1 MVPIKRYHQQINEIS
16 HTLIEGDNVG
26 GVFPVE
32 NHSLIYLFSG
42 SLRLEQKGKID
53 KVVIIRAG
61 ECVFVRK
68 DLSVGIVKNVD
79 KSTHRFESVTMSFS
93 RSFLQGVYRSLS
105 GDVVGA
111 HVQRSRKAFL
121 KMPVTDELKSLFEN
135 ALEMLKTSSSLDRAW
150 VNKELNEG
158 LTCVLKADRSVYAS
172 IFDFASPWKI
182 DLLEFMN
189 ENYMYRLSLK
199 ELANYTGRSL
209 STFKRDFKKLTDQT
223 PERWIIDK
231 RLDEAQRLLAHGCRR
246 VSEVMAK
253 VGITNQS
260 YFSRAYKD
268 KFGYTPKHTP
278 QERD

>member
-1 MVPIKRYHQQINEIS
+1 MKQINEIS

>member
-1 MVPIKRYHQQINEIS
+1 MNDYEMKQINEIS

-199 ELANYTGRSL
+199 ELANYTWRSL

>member
-1 MVPIKRYHQQINEIS
+1 MI
-16 HTLIEGDNVG
+16 T
-26 GVFPVE
+26 
-32 NHSLIYLFSG
+32 
-42 SLRLEQKGKID
+42 LEQKGKID

>member
-1 MVPIKRYHQQINEIS
+1 MNDYEMKQINEIS

-278 QERD
+278 PERD

>member
-1 MVPIKRYHQQINEIS
+1 MNDYEMKQINEIS

-42 SLRLEQKGKID
+42 SLWLEQKGKID

>member
-1 MVPIKRYHQQINEIS
+1 MNDYEMKQINEIS

>member
-1 MVPIKRYHQQINEIS
+1 MNDYEMKQINEIS

-135 ALEMLKTSSSLDRAW
+135 ALEMLKTSNSLNRAW